1 MQTSGKRLRLEKIQ
15 EEMHGKSLRIETL
28 RKEFGSLVA
37 VKDLTLEV
45 KSGEFVSLLGPSGCG
60 KSTTLNMIAGLLEP
74 TSGKIFVGNQDI
86 TDISPIQ
93 RNVGLVFQNYAV
105 FNNMTVYENLA
116 FGLRVRKMSNDQIK
130 TEVNKIAETL
140 ELSDI
145 LAMKAGKLRLDE
157 LQRTAL
163 GRSMITKPAFFLLDE
178 PLSNL
183 DAGLRSQMRVE
194 LKRIQRELKQTIL
207 YVTHDQ
213 VEAMSMAD
221 RIAVMS
227 QGELQQYGS
236 RDELY
241 SNPSNRFV
249 ANFIGS
255 LSMNFIDCT
264 LIEKDN
270 RTLLD
275 ATDFQIDVTKLA
287 DVIKKN
293 VSNSELIMGIRPE
306 DVEVN
311 TQRKTEDSIQ
321 SEVYITE
328 PIGPKTVVSL
338 SIGNTKIKSMV
349 PETFHTK
356 IGEKLWTNFNMKKL
370 HIFDKKSEKA
380 IF

>member
-1 MQTSGKRLRLEKIQ
+1 MQRSGKRLHLEKIQ
-15 EEMHGKSLRIETL
+15 EEMRGKSLRLEKL

-37 VKDLTLEV
+37 VNDLTLEV

-74 TSGKIFVGNQDI
+74 TSGKIFVGDQDL
-86 TDISPIQ
+86 TGVSPIQ

-105 FNNMTVYENLA
+105 FTGMTVYENLA
-116 FGLRVRKMSNDQIK
+116 FGLKVRKMPNDQIK

-183 DAGLRSQMRVE
+183 DAGLRSQMRVA
-194 LKRIQRELKQTIL
+194 LKRIQRELEQTIL

-241 SNPSNRFV
+241 SHPSNQFV

-255 LSMNFIDCT
+255 PSMNFIDCS
-264 LIEKDN
+264 LIEKDA
-270 RTLLD
+270 RALLD

-293 VSNSELIMGIRPE
+293 VSDSELIMGIRPE
-306 DVEVN
+306 DIEVN
-311 TQRKTEDSIQ
+311 AQRKTEDSIQ

-328 PIGPKTVVSL
+328 PLGPKTVVSL
-338 SIGNTKIKSMV
+338 SIGNTRIKSIV
-349 PETFHTK
+349 PGTFHTK
-356 IGEKLWTNFNMKKL
+356 IGDKLWTKFNMENL
-370 HIFDKKSEKA
+370 HVFDKKSEKA